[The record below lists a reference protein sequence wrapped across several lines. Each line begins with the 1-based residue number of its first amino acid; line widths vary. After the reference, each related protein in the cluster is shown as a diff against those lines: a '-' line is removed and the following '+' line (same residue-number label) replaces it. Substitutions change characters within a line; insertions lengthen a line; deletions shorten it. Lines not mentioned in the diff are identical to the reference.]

1 MVTVS
6 VFLPKF
12 ISRAFPF
19 VSDAL
24 DKRLVT
30 KAESE
35 RLLCNEDV

>member
-1 MVTVS
+1 MVTVP

-19 VSDAL
+19 VSGAL